1 MHQHS
6 NYRGPEKEK
15 EKGSEKNV
23 EVIIV
28 EKFPNM
34 GKEIITQIQEAQ
46 KVPNR
51 INSRIN
57 TPRPH

>member
-6 NYRGPEKEK
+6 NYRGPEREK
-15 EKGSEKNV
+15 EKGSKKKV
-23 EVIIV
+23 EVIMV

-34 GKEIITQIQEAQ
+34 GKGIITQIQEAQ
-46 KVPNR
+46 NVPNR